1 MLHEIV
7 DHITNYGFTS
17 SKKPLKMNKP
27 HVECFLKAN
36 FYPRTVLPAILRT
49 EPRGL
54 GSSSVV
60 HPRHSLKNL
69 DERSAVASNRPP
81 PPVLVV
87 LEWGFG
93 TDVPTMNGWTNLQT
107 CSHSAGFRPQTL
119 KQEGRLV
126 QEGLK
131 RDMCSGPDSIMGLRV
146 GGVSA
151 EGNAASFS
159 FSGKS
164 SAASPAPAQ

>member
-1 MLHEIV
+1 MSQASNLSTKDLEANVMDSLSFNFPFHTRILSTEKNGFWQLSHAKALGFTWKVLHEIV

-69 DERSAVASNRPP
+69 DERSAVASNRPL

-87 LEWGFG
+87 LE
-93 TDVPTMNGWTNLQT
+93 
-107 CSHSAGFRPQTL
+107 
-119 KQEGRLV
+119 
-126 QEGLK
+126 
-131 RDMCSGPDSIMGLRV
+131 
-146 GGVSA
+146 
-151 EGNAASFS
+151 
-159 FSGKS
+159 
-164 SAASPAPAQ
+164 